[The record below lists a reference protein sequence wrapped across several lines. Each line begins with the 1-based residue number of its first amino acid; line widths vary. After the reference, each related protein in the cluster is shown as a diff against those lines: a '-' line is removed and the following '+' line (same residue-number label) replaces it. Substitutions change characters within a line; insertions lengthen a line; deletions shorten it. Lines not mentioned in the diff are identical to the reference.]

1 MTPLRYVEL
10 ETGFGCY
17 VPQSTSGDTAE
28 IGFIHD
34 EIFHGNC
41 YLQGGITLGEDAV
54 VVDAGANV
62 GLFSLYVK
70 TRYPNARV
78 LAIEPMPATYAALE
92 ANLGRHGCLGV
103 TPLRAALGA
112 RAEPEVVFTYFED
125 LPGNSTRYP
134 DLKAEVGRLPGTAA
148 EREYRERLFATVREV
163 RMPVEPLSDV
173 LSRTG
178 FTGPVDLLKIDVE
191 GAEADVLAGIAETD
205 WPRIRQVVLETQHDG
220 PRLRALLGER
230 GFTVT
235 AARPE
240 GVLAGLDTET
250 VRAWR

>member
-1 MTPLRYVEL
+1 MTSLRYVEL
-10 ETGFGCY
+10 EAGFGCY

-34 EIFHGNC
+34 EIFRENC
-41 YLQGGITLGEDAV
+41 YLRDGITLDAAAV

-70 TRYPNARV
+70 ARYPRARV

-112 RAEPEVVFTYFED
+112 RAEGEVTFTYYED

-134 DLKAEVGRLPGTAA
+134 DLKADVGRLPGTAA
-148 EREYRERLFATVREV
+148 EREYRERLFATAHEV

-173 LSRTG
+173 LARTG
-178 FTGPVDLLKIDVE
+178 FTDAVDLLKIDVE
-191 GAEADVLAGIAETD
+191 GAEADVLAGIADAD

-220 PRLRALLGER
+220 ARIRDLLASR

-235 AARPE
+235 AGRPE